1 MRIRR
6 MSAAIYLTLLGCL
19 LGSQAWADI
28 TGALLPTSRSV
39 QVGAM
44 ATAFATIVN
53 TGTET
58 ATNCGLELGT
68 SIPATFLYRTTDR
81 FTNLPIEPL
90 ETTVD
95 IPAGR
100 SQSWVFGIV
109 PSAPFGPTE
118 VVIRMAC
125 SNTTPSPVYP
135 GVNTLLLSA
144 SANPVPDVMALAATL
159 ANDGV
164 ARAPG
169 FIGTGIFATAMSNVG
184 VSGQLTAVPELV
196 GTNNAQIFICE
207 TNTAT
212 GACLTWPPT
221 ATASFQSD
229 AGTNRSFALFITAA
243 GRTDFDPANTRA
255 IVKFFDGAGVLR
267 GSTSVAY
274 ETQTQMANDGGS
286 LQFERT
292 TVNLPENAAWAPV
305 AVEVALTEQAPAP
318 VPEGF
323 GAVEQVRE
331 VIVSDEERLNAPVE
345 MVLDYDPAAIG
356 GADPMIL
363 RFDEGTGSY
372 QPLTMFDLDTE
383 RHTVT
388 IDSRV
393 FSDLVTTVIDAVLPA
408 SYSVAGFT
416 LPNDV
421 WNIINFQSDFAGGNC
436 LGMSSYAVWFAQA
449 RPSEALNGK
458 YDATGGAP
466 TSLAHLTATRAH
478 LAQSQYWAVLQ
489 YDRTRQYGDAFTAR
503 AMKTL
508 MYLWDQPLVLILGV
522 EAGARHA
529 DVVYGWDETGFLI
542 YEVNTNPGAIRSAKV
557 PFANGIFG
565 QYGNYTR
572 FGFLAKSSLGRNED
586 FAALTADAEGG
597 FAGSSSISLTSPAQ
611 AAEINDVKA
620 RITGTLTGDL
630 ASGRDVIAYLNSTQR
645 ITLGNNVNEF
655 DREVPIK
662 FGDNR
667 LIVLAGD
674 MSKQS
679 LWYKN
684 GATLVRTF
692 KGTLAPFV
700 FRSTLTWTKTGDVD
714 LYVTEP
720 RGGTSWYGGKITPN
734 GLSLDFDNTSGFGPE
749 NITLSPERGDT
760 VQEGLYRVRVHY
772 YRGEGPVSGQVAVST
787 YEGQENQKSRT
798 FNWTIQANGSSSTA
812 GPGGTGPQWT
822 EIADV
827 DVVGNAI
834 QPR

>member
-1 MRIRR
+1 
-6 MSAAIYLTLLGCL
+6 
-19 LGSQAWADI
+19 
-28 TGALLPTSRSV
+28 
-39 QVGAM
+39 
-44 ATAFATIVN
+44 
-53 TGTET
+53 
-58 ATNCGLELGT
+58 
-68 SIPATFLYRTTDR
+68 
-81 FTNLPIEPL
+81 
-90 ETTVD
+90 
-95 IPAGR
+95 
-100 SQSWVFGIV
+100 
-109 PSAPFGPTE
+109 
-118 VVIRMAC
+118 
-125 SNTTPSPVYP
+125 
-135 GVNTLLLSA
+135 
-144 SANPVPDVMALAATL
+144 
-159 ANDGV
+159 
-164 ARAPG
+164 
-169 FIGTGIFATAMSNVG
+169 
-184 VSGQLTAVPELV
+184 
-196 GTNNAQIFICE
+196 
-207 TNTAT
+207 
-212 GACLTWPPT
+212 
-221 ATASFQSD
+221 
-229 AGTNRSFALFITAA
+229 
-243 GRTDFDPANTRA
+243 
-255 IVKFFDGAGVLR
+255 
-267 GSTSVAY
+267 
-274 ETQTQMANDGGS
+274 
-286 LQFERT
+286 
-292 TVNLPENAAWAPV
+292 
-305 AVEVALTEQAPAP
+305 
-318 VPEGF
+318 
-323 GAVEQVRE
+323 
-331 VIVSDEERLNAPVE
+331 
-345 MVLDYDPAAIG
+345 
-356 GADPMIL
+356 
-363 RFDEGTGSY
+363 
-372 QPLTMFDLDTE
+372 
-383 RHTVT
+383 
-388 IDSRV
+388 
-393 FSDLVTTVIDAVLPA
+393 
-408 SYSVAGFT
+408 
-416 LPNDV
+416 
-421 WNIINFQSDFAGGNC
+421 
-436 LGMSSYAVWFAQA
+436 
-449 RPSEALNGK
+449 
-458 YDATGGAP
+458 
-466 TSLAHLTATRAH
+466 
-478 LAQSQYWAVLQ
+478 
-489 YDRTRQYGDAFTAR
+489 
-503 AMKTL
+503 
-508 MYLWDQPLVLILGV
+508 VLILGV

-529 DVVYGWDETGFLI
+529 DVLYGWDEPGFLI

-557 PFANGIFG
+557 PFANGSFG